1 MKKNDVQLKNVKN
14 QVQFNR
20 GQTRQ
25 IHVLLMPNILFD
37 GMGNNSQGHT
47 STMTA
52 APKFCP
58 KNVMQFVPVNTMEP
72 VSTGQHKITQNR

>member
-1 MKKNDVQLKNVKN
+1 
-14 QVQFNR
+14 
-20 GQTRQ
+20 
-25 IHVLLMPNILFD
+25 MPNILFD

>member
-1 MKKNDVQLKNVKN
+1 MSKIKFSLS
-14 QVQFNR
+14 NR

-52 APKFCP
+52 APNFCP
-58 KNVMQFVPVNTMEP
+58 KIMMQFVPIK
-72 VSTGQHKITQNR
+72 STKI